1 MNSYAPGSLKSR
13 IHIWLS
19 IFFIAALIDSSG
31 TILLAAEC
39 LPAKDAEPQNDSIK
53 IQSTDEITS
62 ASVNKATSESGA
74 VPLASV
80 SKLEGDKSPVK
91 EQFQAAVVSDTTP
104 TISPATVKDV
114 IDAGD
119 YVAPKV
125 SAGDKPSDAVELGAL
140 APSGTVSLEPT
151 YKVEIKIDAPATAV
165 LPLKSPAEQIDEIT
179 NQLVASDDNRGVS
192 KSRKI
197 FRKLGDMAQ
206 YATTCKGFH
215 SSSEGADLILSEKE
229 KELSKNSTA
238 VEYLKQKRYDG
249 LHAQVAGCVFQI
261 AMGLGA
267 SDSSHKEQCVNSGYS
282 KLKDLVG
289 EEKAQSLLSSL
300 TSWSEQVKSEDRKL
314 DLDTLDVLTMQNKSV
329 QVLNTALQ
337 NDELVK
343 VIRTKLHK
351 YNGHSKFSQI
361 SNKVINTSLSL
372 AALTPTFVSP
382 AAQVTQFL
390 YVAATGGPEES
401 KLLKELYFDRRLEE
415 RLHRLSQETNLAL
428 ANYNIAIL
436 TKNPALLGCC
446 ESMIKKMVGEEGAA
460 AILPSS
466 ASHLAQA
473 N

>member
-1 MNSYAPGSLKSR
+1 
-13 IHIWLS
+13 
-19 IFFIAALIDSSG
+19 
-31 TILLAAEC
+31 
-39 LPAKDAEPQNDSIK
+39 
-53 IQSTDEITS
+53 
-62 ASVNKATSESGA
+62 
-74 VPLASV
+74 
-80 SKLEGDKSPVK
+80 
-91 EQFQAAVVSDTTP
+91 
-104 TISPATVKDV
+104 
-114 IDAGD
+114 
-119 YVAPKV
+119 
-125 SAGDKPSDAVELGAL
+125 
-140 APSGTVSLEPT
+140 
-151 YKVEIKIDAPATAV
+151 
-165 LPLKSPAEQIDEIT
+165 
-179 NQLVASDDNRGVS
+179 
-192 KSRKI
+192 
-197 FRKLGDMAQ
+197 
-206 YATTCKGFH
+206 
-215 SSSEGADLILSEKE
+215 
-229 KELSKNSTA
+229 
-238 VEYLKQKRYDG
+238 
-249 LHAQVAGCVFQI
+249 
-261 AMGLGA
+261 
-267 SDSSHKEQCVNSGYS
+267 
-282 KLKDLVG
+282 
-289 EEKAQSLLSSL
+289 
-300 TSWSEQVKSEDRKL
+300 
-314 DLDTLDVLTMQNKSV
+314 V